1 MDEINLNE
9 IIVFGIIS
17 VIDNIKDYL
26 NPYKTDN
33 KIQNFITV
41 VDILNKLE
49 SITDNRKYP
58 IISSS
63 VNGLLTK
70 SILHLVLMTLRTIV
84 PSALV
89 VSRPLFF
96 ETSYQAAFD

>member
-1 MDEINLNE
+1 MHQENY
-9 IIVFGIIS
+9 IIS
-17 VIDNIKDYL
+17 ILIFFKDNKVFIKGYL

-58 IISSS
+58 
-63 VNGLLTK
+63 T
-70 SILHLVLMTLRTIV
+70 
-84 PSALV
+84 
-89 VSRPLFF
+89 
-96 ETSYQAAFD
+96 Y